1 MSQSHVPGKLISEPV
16 TPRTTDQATRPG
28 TAADTVIDEALDL
41 TDLVNPNH
49 IWNNGVAALLKL
61 RGN

>member
-1 MSQSHVPGKLISEPV
+1 LTSESA
-16 TPRTTDQATRPG
+16 TPWTTDQATRAG
-28 TAADTVIDEALDL
+28 TAADTVIEEALDL

-49 IWNNGVAALLKL
+49 IRNNGVAALPQL

>member
-1 MSQSHVPGKLISEPV
+1 L
-16 TPRTTDQATRPG
+16 ATRPG

-41 TDLVNPNH
+41 IDLVNPNH
-49 IWNNGVAALLKL
+49 IRNNGVPVLLQL

>member
-1 MSQSHVPGKLISEPV
+1 LISEPA
-16 TPRTTDQATRPG
+16 TPWTIDQATRPG
-28 TAADTVIDEALDL
+28 AAAKTVIDEALDL

-49 IWNNGVAALLKL
+49 IRNNGVARLLQL